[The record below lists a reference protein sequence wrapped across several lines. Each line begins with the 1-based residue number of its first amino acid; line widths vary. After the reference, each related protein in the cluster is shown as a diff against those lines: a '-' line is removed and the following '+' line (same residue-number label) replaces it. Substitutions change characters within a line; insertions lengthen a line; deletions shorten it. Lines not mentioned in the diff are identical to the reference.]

1 MEFKKF
7 GEDMAKSKIVIFISF
22 LFLAFNTGNAYEI
35 EELINIL
42 NTKNQSE
49 SVFFYDQ
56 KINELDIKNSYSS
69 FYPTISYSNK
79 TSDTTT
85 KTTTSSSVSSNTHSL
100 SLDLNLY
107 NGGYRDQN
115 IIEIEN
121 KNKANMA
128 LNTYKK
134 TLLIKELILGYYNL
148 KSLHNLKETSNNNIN
163 FYSNKLKEAEIL
175 FEAGRL
181 SKIDLL
187 NFKSAQMNS
196 ENNLFDINNEIENLT
211 LELSNLLDMEIGAN
225 EIKLDYDIDIPSSLI
240 KKKTLSHLMSSS
252 YGQYLTFI
260 EKTYLPEL
268 EKNKI
273 DLMPSVDL
281 DYDYSNTDKF
291 SSTIGKRSSS
301 SISLT
306 LTVPLFNGFKKE
318 NDFDISKYEYEK
330 KLLDHKDMVQKF
342 YTDYKISFNN
352 YQNITKKIAS
362 QKVIVESNQLKYE
375 GSKILYEAN
384 RVDVNDLIDSQ
395 ASLDQSINTMNQL
408 QIDLKNISLSILIY
422 NGDFSSII
430 N

>member
-1 MEFKKF
+1 
-7 GEDMAKSKIVIFISF
+7 
-22 LFLAFNTGNAYEI
+22 
-35 EELINIL
+35 
-42 NTKNQSE
+42 
-49 SVFFYDQ
+49 
-56 KINELDIKNSYSS
+56 
-69 FYPTISYSNK
+69 
-79 TSDTTT
+79 
-85 KTTTSSSVSSNTHSL
+85 
-100 SLDLNLY
+100 
-107 NGGYRDQN
+107 
-115 IIEIEN
+115 
-121 KNKANMA
+121 
-128 LNTYKK
+128 
-134 TLLIKELILGYYNL
+134 
-148 KSLHNLKETSNNNIN
+148 
-163 FYSNKLKEAEIL
+163 
-175 FEAGRL
+175 
-181 SKIDLL
+181 
-187 NFKSAQMNS
+187 MNS

-211 LELSNLLDMEIGAN
+211 LELSDLLDMEIKVN
-225 EIKLDYDIDIPSSLI
+225 EIKLDYDVDIPSSLI
-240 KKKTLSHLMSSS
+240 QMRTLSHLMSSS
-252 YGQYLTFI
+252 YGQYLTFM

-318 NDFDISKYEYEK
+318 NNFDISKYEYEK

-352 YQNITKKIAS
+352 YQNITKKIIS
-362 QKVIVESNQLKYE
+362 QRVIVESNQLKYE

-408 QIDLKNISLSILIY
+408 EIDLKNISLSILIY
-422 NGDFSSII
+422 NGNFSSIV

>member
-1 MEFKKF
+1 
-7 GEDMAKSKIVIFISF
+7 
-22 LFLAFNTGNAYEI
+22 
-35 EELINIL
+35 
-42 NTKNQSE
+42 
-49 SVFFYDQ
+49 
-56 KINELDIKNSYSS
+56 
-69 FYPTISYSNK
+69 
-79 TSDTTT
+79 
-85 KTTTSSSVSSNTHSL
+85 
-100 SLDLNLY
+100 
-107 NGGYRDQN
+107 
-115 IIEIEN
+115 
-121 KNKANMA
+121 MA

-134 TLLIKELILGYYNL
+134 SLLIKELILGYYNL
-148 KSLHNLKETSNNNIN
+148 KSLHNLKATSKNNIN

-187 NFKSAQMNS
+187 NFKSAKMNS

-211 LELSNLLDMEIGAN
+211 LELSDLLDMEIKVN
-225 EIKLDYDIDIPSSLI
+225 EIKLDYDVDIPSSLI
-240 KKKTLSHLMSSS
+240 QMRTLSHLMSSS
-252 YGQYLTFI
+252 YGQYLTFM

-273 DLMPSVDL
+273 DLMPSLDL

-318 NDFDISKYEYEK
+318 NNFDISKYEYEK
-330 KLLDHKDMVQKF
+330 NLLDHKDMVQKF

-352 YQNITKKIAS
+352 YQNITKKIIS
-362 QKVIVESNQLKYE
+362 QRVIVESNQLKYE

-408 QIDLKNISLSILIY
+408 EIDLKNISLSILIY
-422 NGDFSSII
+422 NGNFSSIV